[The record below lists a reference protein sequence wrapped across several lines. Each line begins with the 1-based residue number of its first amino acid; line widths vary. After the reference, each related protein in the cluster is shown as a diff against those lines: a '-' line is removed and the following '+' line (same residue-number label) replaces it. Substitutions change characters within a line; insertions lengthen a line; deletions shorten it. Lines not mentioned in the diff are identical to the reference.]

1 MRALLI
7 SCLVALSLPLAGCG
21 LRPLY
26 ANGAQGGVATMLADI
41 DVAPIEGHAGWL
53 VRNALRDRFV
63 AARGGRG
70 AGNRYRLDVR
80 PEDSITGLCV
90 RPDDA
95 ITRERR
101 PLRAR
106 YQPVDAQKR
115 QVLLA
120 DTPAPDPRIDT
131 VSTQS
136 Q

>member
-41 DVAPIEGHAGWL
+41 DVAPIAGHAGWL

-80 PEDSITGLCV
+80 LEDSINGFGV
-90 RPDDA
+90 RPDDSLPSA
-95 ITRERR
+95 PPTPPPPE
-101 PLRAR
+101 
-106 YQPVDAQKR
+106 QPVPGPKR
-115 QVLLA
+115 QGFLATPPAQAARPPLLGG
-120 DTPAPDPRIDT
+120 D
-131 VSTQS
+131 S
-136 Q
+136 